1 MGYVGKVNAGGSE
14 HLVGSTLYGT
24 CDTAASASTKVV
36 TCPDFTDLIEGVTIH
51 VKFTYGN
58 SSNIPLL
65 NVNSTGA
72 KAVRSGF
79 ALNIGYWGSWDSG
92 VHSFTYDG
100 QYWWLNDYNG
110 RIDPSDTSNKM
121 FVLGVQAQDA
131 ANPHTHTHDT
141 VYVDTDGHLYSD
153 SKQVVN
159 ISGSQALTNK
169 TYNGY
174 TLGAACEKSVG
185 SVASGNTGL
194 VTGGDVYTAIQSAAA
209 GSLQY
214 QGTATS
220 NSDIG
225 TSYHAGWY
233 WIVGSAGGTI
243 AGQTVEAGDMILAH
257 ADYSGTL
264 ADDLDIVQSNVDRI
278 TNSDIDTIVAA

>member
-24 CDTAASASTKVV
+24 CDTAESTAAKVV
-36 TCPDFTDLIEGVTIH
+36 VCPDFTTLIEGVTIH
-51 VKFTYGN
+51 VKFDN
-58 SSNIPLL
+58 SNTATNPTL

-72 KAVRSGF
+72 KRIRF
-79 ALNIGYWGSWDSG
+79 ATNSAPGTDARESWYPG
-92 VHSFTYDG
+92 EVVALTYDG
-100 QYWWLNDYNG
+100 TYWCINSKKDFGRTNEHLKPSTNSRVYLAGAYTPTFPSSAFQIDSLDINSAIYHDNG
-110 RIDPSDTSNKM
+110 A
-121 FVLGVQAQDA
+121 LHA
-131 ANPHTHTHDT
+131 A
-141 VYVDTDGHLYSD
+141 S
-153 SKQVVN
+153 
-159 ISGSQALTNK
+159 
-169 TYNGY
+169 YNGY
-174 TLGAACEKSVG
+174 TLGAACEKAVG

-194 VTGGDVYTAIQSAAA
+194 VTGGDVFTAIQSAAA

-220 NSDIG
+220 DSDIG

-233 WIVGSAGGTI
+233 WVVGSAGGTI
-243 AGQTVEAGDMILAH
+243 AGQTVEAGDMVLAH

-264 ADDLDIVQSNVDRI
+264 ADDLDIVQSNIDRI

>member
-1 MGYVGKVNAGGSE
+1 MGYVGKVAAGGAT

-24 CDTAASASTKVV
+24 CSTAAATAAKVV
-36 TCPDFTDLIEGVTIH
+36 TCADFDKLITGVTIH
-51 VKFTYGN
+51 VKFSN
-58 SSNIPLL
+58 SNTASSPTL

-72 KAVRSGF
+72 KGIRF
-79 ALNIGYWGSWDSG
+79 ATGSSSITPGTNARESWYAG
-92 VHSFTYDG
+92 EVVALTYDG
-100 QYWWLNDYNG
+100 SYWCINSKIDYGRTNEHLKPSTSSKVYLAGAYAATFPSSAFQIDSLDVNSAVYHDNG
-110 RIDPSDTSNKM
+110 ALHATS
-121 FVLGVQAQDA
+121 
-131 ANPHTHTHDT
+131 
-141 VYVDTDGHLYSD
+141 
-153 SKQVVN
+153 
-159 ISGSQALTNK
+159 
-169 TYNGY
+169 YNGY
-174 TLGAACEKSVG
+174 TLGAACAKAIG